1 MKTRPSKSNLG
12 DNLSGDDDLLDE
24 TDDQENQNSSNEI
37 SEGEVSLVS
46 LETNRKK
53 SNQNFLQNKPSQT
66 WRENEQ

>member
-53 SNQNFLQNKPSQT
+53 SNQTFLQNKPSQT
-66 WRENEQ
+66 

>member
-66 WRENEQ
+66 